1 MAKKPGTKK
10 DAVKKSSAKRAADVE
25 ERNILIRPD
34 RLKYV
39 QKMDRPKGCV
49 FCEAATTKD
58 REKKL
63 VLYRSKHAMVVLN
76 KYPYNNGHIL
86 IMPTEHKGNLE
97 DLKDKAYDEIQQLLR
112 HAVVILKKV
121 YKCGGLN
128 VGLNL
133 GADAGAGIP
142 DHLHYHVIPR
152 WYGDTNFFPLIAKT
166 KLVMETPEATLK
178 NLRKP
183 FSALEGKL

>member
-1 MAKKPGTKK
+1 MSKKPATKK
-10 DAVKKSSAKRAADVE
+10 TSAKASKQTEHWPE
-25 ERNILIRPD
+25 ERNIFIRPE

-39 QKMDRPKGCV
+39 RKIDKPRGCV
-49 FCEAATTKD
+49 FCEAAKTKD
-58 REKKL
+58 FKKKL

-86 IMPTEHKGNLE
+86 ILPTDHIGALE
-97 DLKDKAYDEIQQLLR
+97 DLKDKAFNEIQQLLK
-112 HAVVILKKV
+112 HSVVILKKV

-166 KLVMETPEATLK
+166 KLVMETPESTFK
-178 NLRKP
+178 NLRP
-183 FSALEGKL
+183 HFEELEGKI